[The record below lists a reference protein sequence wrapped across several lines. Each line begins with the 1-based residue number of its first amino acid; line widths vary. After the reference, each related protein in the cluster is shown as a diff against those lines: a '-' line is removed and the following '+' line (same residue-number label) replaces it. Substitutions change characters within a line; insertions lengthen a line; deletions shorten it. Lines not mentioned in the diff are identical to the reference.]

1 VGAHGLARSFASES
15 AMEAYVSSAT
25 YGHVASLPLAFG
37 VTWSSAGPNYDYSL
51 RLNATSLFD
60 TGKNNRFDHYA
71 K

>member
-1 VGAHGLARSFASES
+1 
-15 AMEAYVSSAT
+15 MEAYVSSAT